1 MAAPK
6 NTYPSGKA
14 SLTPPL
20 PPRGTFVGQKTQL
33 PAFPPV
39 RGVLQAVLFFNR
51 KRRRARQEA

>member
-6 NTYPSGKA
+6 TTYPGKA
-14 SLTPPL
+14 SLKPPL
-20 PPRGTFVGQKTQL
+20 PPRGTFVGQKTQP
-33 PAFPPV
+33 PAFPVV

>member
-14 SLTPPL
+14 SLT
-20 PPRGTFVGQKTQL
+20 
-33 PAFPPV
+33 PPV